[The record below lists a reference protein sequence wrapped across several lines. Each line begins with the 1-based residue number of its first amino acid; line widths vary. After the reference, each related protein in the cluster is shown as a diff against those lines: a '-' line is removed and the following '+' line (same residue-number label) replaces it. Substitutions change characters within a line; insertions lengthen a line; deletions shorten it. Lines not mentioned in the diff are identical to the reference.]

1 MGAGESAIERPM
13 EEPPMAEPPMDQAPM
28 DERLMAELAG
38 EQLSVAELA
47 MEERPLPA
55 VTPLPTAHGRRR
67 LKSALFVGCCGLAGV
82 APHLAP
88 APANLLP
95 AISLSLLLGG
105 YSLRTVVLPLLRQ
118 AVKSRS
124 GGESPAAPPA
134 PLASLPSVDVVV
146 AARDEQA
153 VITRLVERLALLDY
167 PNELLTLWVIDD
179 GSSDRTPELLAELQ
193 SRHPQLRVLR
203 REPNAGGGKSG
214 ALNLALQHLKGRWML
229 VLDADAEL
237 QPDTLER
244 LLPFAEAGPASQAGP
259 WGAVQLRKAVVNP
272 QVNLLTRAQA
282 MEMVLD
288 AVIQQG
294 RLAHGGVS
302 ELRGNG
308 QLLLRQAIDAAGGFN
323 EDTVT
328 DDLDL
333 SFRLLL
339 AGQPV
344 GGLWDPPVRE
354 EAVLGLRAL
363 LRQRQR
369 WAEGG
374 LQRFFDYWPGLIS
387 SRLTAT
393 QRLDLACFFL
403 LQYSLPVVAIADLFG
418 AAITHTQPTIW
429 PLSFV
434 AFGLSGASILGGCR
448 RRSEGPPLPAM
459 TPLNLMLGIL
469 YLGHWFVVIPWTSLR
484 MALRPKQLIWV
495 KTTHLGE
502 VPQEELQSV
511 DSGAL
516 GLGSSPLGS
525 SPQTLSAQGAAP
537 MGAANSTGQNQASAN
552 NTDFNDN
559 ADLNNF
565 ELNDGSVE
573 DAAAI

>member
-1 MGAGESAIERPM
+1 MRTLDINVIVRLLVGDVPHQTPIAERVF
-13 EEPPMAEPPMDQAPM
+13 
-28 DERLMAELAG
+28 LN
-38 EQLSVAELA
+38 
-47 MEERPLPA
+47 A
-55 VTPLPTAHGRRR
+55 VG
-67 LKSALFVGCCGLAGV
+67 
-82 APHLAP
+82 
-88 APANLLP
+88 
-95 AISLSLLLGG
+95 
-105 YSLRTVVLPLLRQ
+105 
-118 AVKSRS
+118 S
-124 GGESPAAPPA
+124 GGIYF
-134 PLASLPSVDVVV
+134 
-146 AARDEQA
+146 R
-153 VITRLVERLALLDY
+153 
-167 PNELLTLWVIDD
+167 N
-179 GSSDRTPELLAELQ
+179 
-193 SRHPQLRVLR
+193 
-203 REPNAGGGKSG
+203 
-214 ALNLALQHLKGRWML
+214 
-229 VLDADAEL
+229 
-237 QPDTLER
+237 
-244 LLPFAEAGPASQAGP
+244 
-259 WGAVQLRKAVVNP
+259 
-272 QVNLLTRAQA
+272 
-282 MEMVLD
+282 
-288 AVIQQG
+288 
-294 RLAHGGVS
+294 S

-344 GGLWDPPVRE
+344 GSLWDPPVRE

-469 YLGHWFVVIPWTSLR
+469 YLGHWFVVIPWTSMR

-502 VPQEELQSV
+502 ELQEEFQSV
-511 DSGAL
+511 ASGAL

-525 SPQTLSAQGAAP
+525 SPQAAAP
-537 MGAANSTGQNQASAN
+537 QGAANSAGSNQAGGN
-552 NTDFNDN
+552 NADYNDN
-559 ADLNNF
+559 EDLNNF
-565 ELNDGSVE
+565 ELGDGAVE

>member
-1 MGAGESAIERPM
+1 
-13 EEPPMAEPPMDQAPM
+13 
-28 DERLMAELAG
+28 
-38 EQLSVAELA
+38 
-47 MEERPLPA
+47 
-55 VTPLPTAHGRRR
+55 
-67 LKSALFVGCCGLAGV
+67 VG
-82 APHLAP
+82 
-88 APANLLP
+88 LLW
-95 AISLSLLLGG
+95 
-105 YSLRTVVLPLLRQ
+105 
-118 AVKSRS
+118 
-124 GGESPAAPPA
+124 
-134 PLASLPSVDVVV
+134 
-146 AARDEQA
+146 
-153 VITRLVERLALLDY
+153 
-167 PNELLTLWVIDD
+167 N
-179 GSSDRTPELLAELQ
+179 
-193 SRHPQLRVLR
+193 
-203 REPNAGGGKSG
+203 
-214 ALNLALQHLKGRWML
+214 
-229 VLDADAEL
+229 
-237 QPDTLER
+237 
-244 LLPFAEAGPASQAGP
+244 
-259 WGAVQLRKAVVNP
+259 
-272 QVNLLTRAQA
+272 
-282 MEMVLD
+282 
-288 AVIQQG
+288 
-294 RLAHGGVS
+294 
-302 ELRGNG
+302 
-308 QLLLRQAIDAAGGFN
+308 
-323 EDTVT
+323 
-328 DDLDL
+328 
-333 SFRLLL
+333 
-339 AGQPV
+339 
-344 GGLWDPPVRE
+344 PPVQE
-354 EAVLGLRAL
+354 EAVTTLAAL
-363 LRQRQR
+363 WRQRQR

-525 SPQTLSAQGAAP
+525 SPQAVSTQTALDGNGPGSRLDQ
-537 MGAANSTGQNQASAN
+537 GAANSAGSNQAGINNSDFNN

-559 ADLNNF
+559 SDLNNF
-565 ELNDGSVE
+565 ELSDGAVE